1 MRSFGDGAPAGD
13 TVPAN
18 GRAPGTQQALRR
30 VLIPV
35 ADTTQVEN
43 VVELAR
49 RAGVS
54 EARVLHLNLREI
66 AGGRRFTLETDAA
79 ASEIVEAAVFELRM
93 AGIASSGQVRSALV
107 GRVAQEIVAEA
118 TEWGADLIVLGFPRR
133 GELMTRLFGSVTL
146 RVLEHAPCPV
156 VVASPAGEATAHLG
170 AASTASVTGT
180 GPDPDVHDRHPL
192 DGRGDNLSTT
202 PAR

>member
-1 MRSFGDGAPAGD
+1 MMSSGDG
-13 TVPAN
+13 VPASDTMPAN
-18 GRAPGTQQALRR
+18 STDPGARQALRR
-30 VLIPV
+30 ALIPV
-35 ADTTQVEN
+35 ADTSQLEN

-66 AGGRRFTLETDAA
+66 AGGRRFALETGSA

-93 AGIASSGQVRSALV
+93 AGIASSGEVRHALV
-107 GRVAQEIVAEA
+107 GRVAQAIVAEA
-118 TEWGADLIVLGFPRR
+118 TESGADLIVLGIPRR

-156 VVASPAGEATAHLG
+156 LVAAPAGRGSLHHVAESVASAT
-170 AASTASVTGT
+170 
-180 GPDPDVHDRHPL
+180 
-192 DGRGDNLSTT
+192 GDNLSTT